1 MIINLLIDRL
11 RKLNHLPRWQE
22 ALRPDPIS
30 PKPGRRTEEQTLAIR
45 PLCRIRRL
53 PARAGLQ
60 SGICRAP
67 AAVQQH
73 DNKVAAQSEIHYVSD
88 TQFLVLARDSNAGHG
103 QTDSES
109 LYCHADVLR
118 STSLTRRT
126 SRSPWATTHSTD
138 RLRRPTTGTLHAGIH
153 GAGTDAGL
161 LAEREVGEPR
171 LACCLLML
179 TLREVTTAAPRMD
192 IRTSAASD
200 TRTRQVTYSLDNQA
214 FVFKVKL
221 PGGTRPLEE

>member
-153 GAGTDAGL
+153 GAGTD
-161 LAEREVGEPR
+161 
-171 LACCLLML
+171 
-179 TLREVTTAAPRMD
+179 

-221 PGGTRPLEE
+221 PGGIPWVYLFYSTSLSEMYLGRRAELPNLLFTLRELRAS